1 MSPPAASPQTVLPA
15 GWEEPA
21 GPWEEPAGPWEEP
34 CGSSRNLVMA
44 HDAGHTST
52 VTTVIAILD

>member
-15 GWEEPA
+15 G
-21 GPWEEPAGPWEEP
+21 WEEPAGPWEEP